1 LLLLATRFAIF
12 FRDKFEPQSLVL
24 ATSLIER
31 TDGMRL
37 LQICWRKFMNNLIK
51 IAVTLAFIAASTGQL
66 PKIIKEVRIAQL
78 KLLKESQASK
88 WPKVWVPK

>member
-1 LLLLATRFAIF
+1 
-12 FRDKFEPQSLVL
+12 
-24 ATSLIER
+24 
-31 TDGMRL
+31 
-37 LQICWRKFMNNLIK
+37 MNNLIK

-88 WPKVWVPK
+88 WPKAMLLK